1 MFRSVIRATARR
13 PRPADICRGAA
24 SGFEGSWHD
33 VATTARWVSPWLRRR
48 SAESMI
54 DIDIETELPW
64 DETRQ
69 YEYSVVYFATDLAPK
84 FSDDAK
90 TGFRLYARSA
100 RQRVRIAIPG
110 SVGEARW
117 LVLRVDPYP
126 ACATGGYRVH
136 SLKLVH
142 PSDAD
147 LPATERAQMMA
158 LKRQVRA
165 GVVESERSHASEC
178 GHLPESLNIELTA
191 RCNLTCGHCS
201 SHGTPDLHRRNNQ
214 IPSMDPVMLQRL
226 ADEVFP
232 ALSGVTLVGRGE
244 PLLADE
250 ATWAVLVDA
259 LGRYSVM
266 LRMVTN
272 GTLLR
277 RRLTL
282 DLMPYI
288 DMVTVSIDGNSEE
301 TMSTNRGGVQL
312 DQVLDGV
319 RHFHELRRAAGLA
332 RRPKLGLSWTLKRN
346 NIHELPGFIERMAE
360 FEPDNFYSRH
370 LLVFFEK
377 DREQSLIGDPALT
390 NRYLRPALAALR
402 RLGIRSDCPPL
413 MSEESQPAESAAGV
427 RVAISAKPSSG
438 SGDRDRCPFVHRT
451 AVVNVNGNVPTCS
464 VPFAR
469 RAGSIADVEHFADV
483 WNGPVMTG
491 VRAAIDTPHE
501 WQQCRSCWYREAR
514 YASQR
519 EAAAHHE
526 LLDPDAVGDF
536 TMPAWD
542 FRRQRK

>member
-1 MFRSVIRATARR
+1 
-13 PRPADICRGAA
+13 
-24 SGFEGSWHD
+24 
-33 VATTARWVSPWLRRR
+33 
-48 SAESMI
+48 MI
-54 DIDIETELPW
+54 DIDIETDLPW
-64 DETRQ
+64 HETRQ
-69 YEYSVVYFATDLAPK
+69 YEYSMVYIATDLVPR
-84 FSDDAK
+84 FNDDAK
-90 TGFRLYARSA
+90 TGFRLHARAA
-100 RQRVRIAIPG
+100 RQRIRIVLPE
-110 SVGEARW
+110 SVGDARW
-117 LVLRVDPYP
+117 LSVRVDAYP
-126 ACATGGYRVH
+126 ACAQGRYRVR
-136 SLKLVH
+136 SLSVVGS
-142 PSDAD
+142 SDEDRA
-147 LPATERAQMMA
+147 ASERAGMMA
-158 LKRQVRA
+158 LKRRVRSA
-165 GVVESERSHASEC
+165 VVHAERSGAVEC
-178 GHLPESLNIELTA
+178 EHLPESLNIELTA

-201 SHGTPDLHRRNNQ
+201 SHGTPELHRRNNA
-214 IPSMDPVMLQRL
+214 IPSMNPAMLRRL

-244 PLLADE
+244 PLIADE

-259 LGRYSVM
+259 LRRYGVL

-272 GTLLR
+272 GTLIR

-282 DLMPYI
+282 ELMPHI

-301 TMSTNRGGVQL
+301 TMRVNRGGVRL
-312 DQVLDGV
+312 DDVLDGV

-346 NIHELPGFIERMAE
+346 NIHELPEFIERMAE

-390 NRYLRPALAALR
+390 NRYLRPARAALQ

-413 MSEESQPAESAAGV
+413 MAENPPVIAASDGV
-427 RVAISAKPSSG
+427 PVAISPRPGAVPG
-438 SGDRDRCPFVHRT
+438 SRDRCPFVRRT
-451 AVVNVNGNVPTCS
+451 GVVNVNGNVPTCS

-469 RAGSIADVEHFADV
+469 QAGSIADSEHFMDV
-483 WNGPVMTG
+483 WNGPVMSG
-491 VRAAIDTPHE
+491 VRAAMDTPQE

-519 EAAAHHE
+519 EAVARRE
-526 LLDPDAVGDF
+526 LLDPDAIGDF